1 MSTISGGVSDQ
12 PGLSGRDALVRY
24 GPTILVEIGFD
35 AYFEDSD
42 LERPN
47 IPDDLFPALVDTGAS
62 ENCIDADLARTL
74 GLPVGGQRDIAGI
87 TGVSS
92 FDYYLAQIYVPE
104 LNRTIYGQFA
114 GVRLQAGG
122 LSQYAL
128 IGRDFLQNY
137 LMAYDGRSGSV
148 TISAD

>member
-1 MSTISGGVSDQ
+1 MSTISGGFSDR
-12 PGLSGRDALVRY
+12 PGLSGRDALIRY

-35 AYFEDSD
+35 ADFEDSD

-47 IPDDLFPALVDTGAS
+47 IPEDRFPALVDTGAS
-62 ENCIDADLARTL
+62 ENCIDVDLARTL

-92 FDYYLAQIYVPE
+92 FDYFLAQIYVPG

-114 GVRLQAGG
+114 GVQLQAGG
-122 LSQYAL
+122 QSRYAL

-137 LMAYDGRSGSV
+137 LMEYDGRRGSV
-148 TISAD
+148 TISSD

>member
-1 MSTISGGVSDQ
+1 MSTISGGFSDR

-35 AYFEDSD
+35 AAFRIGNP
-42 LERPN
+42 ERPN

-62 ENCIDADLARTL
+62 ENCIDADFARTL
-74 GLPVGGQRDIAGI
+74 GLPVGGQRDVAGI
-87 TGVSS
+87 TGVSR
-92 FDYYLAQIYVPE
+92 FDYFLAQMYVPG

-122 LSQYAL
+122 QSQYA
-128 IGRDFLQNY
+128 IVGRDFLQSY

-148 TISAD
+148 TISTD

>member
-1 MSTISGGVSDQ
+1 MSKISAGFSDQ
-12 PGLSGRDALVRY
+12 PELSGRDALVRY

-35 AYFEDSD
+35 ADFEDSE
-42 LERPN
+42 LERPD

-62 ENCIDADLARTL
+62 ENCIDVDLARTL
-74 GLPVGGQRDIAGI
+74 GLPVGDQYDVAGI

-92 FDYYLAQIYVPE
+92 FDYFLAQMYVPG

-122 LSQYAL
+122 QSQYAI
-128 IGRDFLQNY
+128 IGRDFLQSY